1 MKQSLEHVEPQMIDD
16 AGLML
21 ERGNHDQI
29 VLRSSEFWRA

>member
-16 AGLML
+16 AGLMP